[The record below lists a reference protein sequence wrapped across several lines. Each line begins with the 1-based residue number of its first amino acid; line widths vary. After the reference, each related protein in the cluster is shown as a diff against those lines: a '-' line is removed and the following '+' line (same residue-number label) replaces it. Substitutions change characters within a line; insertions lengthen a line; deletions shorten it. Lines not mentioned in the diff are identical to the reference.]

1 MTLSLLGRGIASL
14 LREEAAEKLRQD
26 TRVIRCG
33 PEKRLQNPCFSLDMD
48 IVFKISKLSVLVHIN
63 TQKRGLMYSVN
74 RFPSL
79 LRCKWLA
86 FQIANRNT

>member
-33 PEKRLQNPCFSLDMD
+33 PEKRTAKSMFIIGYGHS
-48 IVFKISKLSVLVHIN
+48 IKVISVS
-63 TQKRGLMYSVN
+63 
-74 RFPSL
+74 
-79 LRCKWLA
+79 A
-86 FQIANRNT
+86 